1 MSLCPMGL
9 WQWSEAIAPV
19 PPEARITLGEG
30 GTPLVRSR
38 VLGPRA
44 GLPGL
49 HFKLENLCPT
59 GSYKDRFA
67 CVAVSDMVAQG
78 RTRCLATS
86 SGNTG
91 AALAG
96 YCAAAGI
103 PCHVALVEGAPLE
116 KCRQML
122 AYGAQLHRIEGFGK
136 RTEVT
141 QQVWGLLQRLGS
153 EPGAALQISCF
164 KISPVG
170 MTGVQT
176 IALELAGQAPAPI
189 DHVFCPAGGAGAA
202 VAVARGFRWLETR
215 GELAR
220 VPRIEVVQPRGND
233 TIATPMREKWPR
245 GREVVCETR
254 ISGLQVPDLIDGQLA
269 IDECGAT
276 GGTGH
281 VVDDELIW
289 QTQARLAREEGIFC
303 EPAGAAATAAVLQA
317 VERGELARDAIVV
330 ALVTGSGF
338 KDSPSV
344 VRMTGEREIPVV
356 PFTQFA
362 AAVER

>member
-1 MSLCPMGL
+1 
-9 WQWSEAIAPV
+9 
-19 PPEARITLGEG
+19 
-30 GTPLVRSR
+30 
-38 VLGPRA
+38 
-44 GLPGL
+44 
-49 HFKLENLCPT
+49 
-59 GSYKDRFA
+59 
-67 CVAVSDMVAQG
+67 
-78 RTRCLATS
+78 
-86 SGNTG
+86 
-91 AALAG
+91 
-96 YCAAAGI
+96 
-103 PCHVALVEGAPLE
+103 
-116 KCRQML
+116 
-122 AYGAQLHRIEGFGK
+122 
-136 RTEVT
+136 
-141 QQVWGLLQRLGS
+141 
-153 EPGAALQISCF
+153 
-164 KISPVG
+164 
-170 MTGVQT
+170 
-176 IALELAGQAPAPI
+176 
-189 DHVFCPAGGAGAA
+189 
-202 VAVARGFRWLETR
+202 
-215 GELAR
+215 
-220 VPRIEVVQPRGND
+220 
-233 TIATPMREKWPR
+233 MREKWPR

>member
-67 CVAVSDMVAQG
+67 CVAVADMVAQG

-176 IALELAGQAPAPI
+176 IALELAGQAPHRLTMSSVPPGGRGRLWRW
-189 DHVFCPAGGAGAA
+189 PAAFAGSRPGGNWRGFRGSRWCSLGGMTPLRPPCARSGR
-202 VAVARGFRWLETR
+202 AVARWC
-215 GELAR
+215 AR
-220 VPRIEVVQPRGND
+220 
-233 TIATPMREKWPR
+233 
-245 GREVVCETR
+245 
-254 ISGLQVPDLIDGQLA
+254 
-269 IDECGAT
+269 
-276 GGTGH
+276 
-281 VVDDELIW
+281 
-289 QTQARLAREEGIFC
+289 
-303 EPAGAAATAAVLQA
+303 PA
-317 VERGELARDAIVV
+317 
-330 ALVTGSGF
+330 
-338 KDSPSV
+338 SV
-344 VRMTGEREIPVV
+344 GCRCPT
-356 PFTQFA
+356 
-362 AAVER
+362 